1 MNLED
6 LVDCLADEWWVI
18 CHSETHISVQLL
30 IQKCI
35 YNHSPVRFDK
45 RVWHLK
51 GPAHSFSLHHSCAIA
66 LAVFIQGKRVSFW
79 TPTIN
84 TMLLQSLPLSRS
96 KHHPS
101 LSSKEKWY
109 KTCQETGSDPAA
121 STVSLVLLWGRR
133 ETGSHS
139 LARARSALSDFSK
152 RLICANDLFA
162 NTD

>member
-18 CHSETHISVQLL
+18 CCSETHISVQLL

-35 YNHSPVRFDK
+35 YNHSSVKFDK

-51 GPAHSFSLHHSCAIA
+51 GPTHSFSLLHSCAIE
-66 LAVFIQGKRVSFW
+66 LAVFIQGKRISFW

-84 TMLLQSLPLSRS
+84 TMLLQSLHLSRS

-109 KTCQETGSDPAA
+109 KTCQETGNDPAA
-121 STVSLVLLWGRR
+121 SMVSLVLLRGRR
-133 ETGSHS
+133 ETGSHFCYS
-139 LARARSALSDFSK
+139 ARLQQM
-152 RLICANDLFA
+152 ANLR
-162 NTD
+162 